1 MLSDQ
6 SVMAWHRFW
15 KRKVASVLS
24 ASLLLTFVNGAE
36 SEDQPPKVGVE
47 DAQPGIG
54 DAEGSSPVVEEGA
67 TESLVT
73 PFIVPF
79 ASGEKELAGA
89 QGGRLEEESDLLET
103 EVIESLDPDPLPL
116 EELSALPVAS
126 SPVSAGSQAVLP
138 SGFFSRAGR
147 SGATSGSGVS
157 GLFSL
162 SAYSEVAYESNPSF
176 GQGSQGIQGSDGYVL
191 LGGEIN
197 FQREIREFEV
207 ELSYYGDYQHYLKKS
222 SLSNDFQEA
231 DLAVKYAG
239 AAVEIGLRAGVTK
252 GSGAN
257 AYYAALV
264 KQTSWQVGLTGNYQM
279 SALTDIRAG
288 YDYTAQDASARSG
301 GGATVN
307 DTRGHTLSV
316 DALWAY
322 SSLLKVGPGI
332 RLTERI
338 AERSG
343 SLKSLGPSVNLDYKL
358 TEIVSLDATAAF
370 NWYEVDSQQRSGSG
384 FSARVGGVYAPSKLW
399 SLSLDLGQEVVANT
413 SAENSFV
420 ERTSCRVGFRRNI
433 GRNSVNLGFSCNF
446 DNPLQGSSNGS
457 AERDFYALDL
467 SLSREVFEES
477 EASVFINWRELSTVE
492 LGDDSLVVGV
502 SLNHKF

>member
-6 SVMAWHRFW
+6 SVTAWHRL
-15 KRKVASVLS
+15 RKGASVLS

-36 SEDQPPKVGVE
+36 SEDQPSKVGVE
-47 DAQPGIG
+47 DAQPGIR

-79 ASGEKELAGA
+79 ASGEKELTEE

-103 EVIESLDPDPLPL
+103 EIIESLDPDPLPL
-116 EELSALPVAS
+116 EELSAPPLVS
-126 SPVSAGSQAVLP
+126 SPVSVGSQAVLP

-176 GQGSQGIQGSDGYVL
+176 GGQGSQGIQGSDGYVL

-197 FQREIREFEV
+197 FQRKVRDFEV

-222 SLSNDFQEA
+222 SLSNDFHEA
-231 DLAVKYAG
+231 DLAVNYEG
-239 AAVEIGLRAGVTK
+239 AAVEIGLRAGVTS

-257 AYYAALV
+257 AYYATLV

-279 SALTDIRAG
+279 SALTDIRAA
-288 YDYTAQDASARSG
+288 YDYTAQDASARFV
-301 GGATVN
+301 GGAAVN

-322 SSLLKVGPGI
+322 SPLLKIGPGI

-338 AERSG
+338 AEASG
-343 SLKSLGPSVNLDYKL
+343 SLKSVGPSVNLDYEL

-384 FSARVGGVYAPSKLW
+384 LSANVGGVYAPSTLW
-399 SLSLDLGQEVVANT
+399 SVSLGLGREVVANT

-420 ERTSCRVGFRRNI
+420 ERTSCRLGFRRNI
-433 GRNSVNLGFSCNF
+433 GRNSVNLGLSCNF
-446 DNPLQGSSNGS
+446 DNPLEGSPNGS

>member
-1 MLSDQ
+1 MLRVQ
-6 SVMAWHRFW
+6 SVTASHSL
-15 KRKVASVLS
+15 RKSRLVSVLLS
-24 ASLLLTFVNGAE
+24 SLLLTSAHGAE
-36 SEDQPPKVGVE
+36 SEGQAPKEGVE
-47 DAQPGIG
+47 GAQPGIE
-54 DAEGSSPVVEEGA
+54 DIESSAPVVEEDI
-67 TESLVT
+67 TESLLT

-79 ASGEKELAGA
+79 GSGEKELTDE
-89 QGGRLEEESDLLET
+89 QGGRLEKESGLLET
-103 EVIESLDPDPLPL
+103 EIIESLDPDPLPL
-116 EELSALPVAS
+116 EELSAPPVES
-126 SPVSAGSQAVLP
+126 TPVSVGPQAMLP

-147 SGATSGSGVS
+147 SGATSGGGVS

-162 SAYSEVAYESNPSF
+162 SAYSETAYESNPSF
-176 GQGSQGIQGSDGYVL
+176 GLGSQSVQGSDGYIL

-197 FQREIREFEV
+197 FQREFREFEV
-207 ELSYYGDYQHYLKKS
+207 DLSYYGDYQHYFNKS
-222 SLSNDFQEA
+222 SLSNDFHEA
-231 DLAVKYAG
+231 DFAVKYAG

-257 AYYAALV
+257 AYYASLV

-301 GGATVN
+301 GGAAVN

-322 SSLLKVGPGI
+322 SPLLKVGPGI

-370 NWYEVDSQQRSGSG
+370 NWYEIDSQQRSGSG
-384 FSARVGGVYAPSKLW
+384 FSARVGGVYAPSTLW
-399 SLSLDLGQEVVANT
+399 SFSLNLGQEIVANT
-413 SAENSFV
+413 SAEDSFV

-433 GRNSVNLGFSCNF
+433 GRNSVNLGLSCNF
-446 DNPLQGSSNGS
+446 DNPLEGSSNSS
-457 AERDFYALDL
+457 AEREFYALDL

-477 EASVFINWRELSTVE
+477 EASVFVNWRDLSTEE
-492 LGDDSLVVGV
+492 LGSDSLVVGV

>member
-6 SVMAWHRFW
+6 SVTAWHRTLKSRVVFALW
-15 KRKVASVLS
+15 AG
-24 ASLLLTFVNGAE
+24 LLLSSAHSAE
-36 SEDQPPKVGVE
+36 SEGQPPKEGVE
-47 DAQPGIG
+47 GAQPGIV
-54 DAEGSSPVVEEGA
+54 DVESSPPVVEEGT

-79 ASGEKELAGA
+79 GSDEKELTEE
-89 QGGRLEEESDLLET
+89 QGGRPEEESDLLET
-103 EVIESLDPDPLPL
+103 EVIESLNPDPLPL
-116 EELSALPVAS
+116 EELPAPSLES
-126 SPVSAGSQAVLP
+126 SPVSVESQAVLP
-138 SGFFSRAGR
+138 SGFLSRAGR

-176 GQGSQGIQGSDGYVL
+176 GQRSQAIQGSDGYVL

-197 FQREIREFEV
+197 FQRKVMEFEV

-222 SLSNDFQEA
+222 SLSNNFHEA
-231 DLAVKYAG
+231 DLAVNYEG

-257 AYYAALV
+257 AYYATLV

-279 SALTDIRAG
+279 SALTDIRAA
-288 YDYTAQDASARSG
+288 YDYTAQDASARLG
-301 GGATVN
+301 GGAAVN

-322 SSLLKVGPGI
+322 SPLLKIGPGM

-338 AERSG
+338 AEASG
-343 SLKSLGPSVNLDYKL
+343 SLKSLGPSVNLDYEL

-384 FSARVGGVYAPSKLW
+384 FSAKVGGVYAPSTLW
-399 SLSLDLGQEVVANT
+399 SVSLILGREVVANT
-413 SAENSFV
+413 SVENAFV

-433 GRNSVNLGFSCNF
+433 GRNSVNLGISCNI
-446 DNPLQGSSNGS
+446 DNPLEGSLNSS

-477 EASVFINWRELSTVE
+477 EASVFVNWRDLSTEE
-492 LGDDSLVVGV
+492 LEGDSLVVGV

>member
-1 MLSDQ
+1 M
-6 SVMAWHRFW
+6 
-15 KRKVASVLS
+15 
-24 ASLLLTFVNGAE
+24 
-36 SEDQPPKVGVE
+36 
-47 DAQPGIG
+47 
-54 DAEGSSPVVEEGA
+54 
-67 TESLVT
+67 
-73 PFIVPF
+73 
-79 ASGEKELAGA
+79 
-89 QGGRLEEESDLLET
+89 
-103 EVIESLDPDPLPL
+103 
-116 EELSALPVAS
+116 
-126 SPVSAGSQAVLP
+126 LP

-147 SGATSGSGVS
+147 SGATSGGGVS

-162 SAYSEVAYESNPSF
+162 SAYSETAYESNPSF
-176 GQGSQGIQGSDGYVL
+176 GLGSQSVQGSDGYIL

-207 ELSYYGDYQHYLKKS
+207 ELSYYGDYQHYFNKS
-222 SLSNDFQEA
+222 SLSNDFHEA

-239 AAVEIGLRAGVTK
+239 AAVEIGLRAGVTR

-257 AYYAALV
+257 AYYASLV

-279 SALTDIRAG
+279 SALTEIRAG
-288 YDYTAQDASARSG
+288 YDYTAKEASARLD
-301 GGATVN
+301 GGAAVN

-338 AERSG
+338 AEGSG

-370 NWYEVDSQQRSGSG
+370 NWYEVDLEQRSGSG
-384 FSARVGGVYAPSKLW
+384 FSARVGGIYAPSTLW
-399 SLSLDLGQEVVANT
+399 SLSLDLGQEIVANT
-413 SAENSFV
+413 SAEESFV
-420 ERTSCRVGFRRNI
+420 ERTSCRVGFRRNV

-467 SLSREVFEES
+467 SVSRQVFEDS
-477 EASVFINWRELSTVE
+477 EASVFINWRDLSTVE

>member
-1 MLSDQ
+1 M
-6 SVMAWHRFW
+6 
-15 KRKVASVLS
+15 
-24 ASLLLTFVNGAE
+24 
-36 SEDQPPKVGVE
+36 
-47 DAQPGIG
+47 
-54 DAEGSSPVVEEGA
+54 
-67 TESLVT
+67 
-73 PFIVPF
+73 
-79 ASGEKELAGA
+79 
-89 QGGRLEEESDLLET
+89 
-103 EVIESLDPDPLPL
+103 IESLDPDPLPL

-176 GQGSQGIQGSDGYVL
+176 GLGSQGVQGSDGYVL

-197 FQREIREFEV
+197 FQRKVREFEV

-222 SLSNDFQEA
+222 SLSNDFHEA
-231 DLAVKYAG
+231 DLAVNYEG
-239 AAVEIGLRAGVTK
+239 AAVEIGLRAGVTR

-257 AYYAALV
+257 AYYATLV

-301 GGATVN
+301 GGAAVN

-322 SSLLKVGPGI
+322 SPLLKIGPGI

-338 AERSG
+338 AEASG
-343 SLKSLGPSVNLDYKL
+343 SLKSLGPSVNLDYEL

-384 FSARVGGVYAPSKLW
+384 FSAKVGGVYAPSTLW
-399 SLSLDLGQEVVANT
+399 SVSLSLGREVVANT
-413 SAENSFV
+413 SIESSFV
-420 ERTSCRVGFRRNI
+420 ERTSGRVGFRRNI
-433 GRNSVNLGFSCNF
+433 GRNSVKLGLSCNF
-446 DNPLQGSSNGS
+446 DNPLEGSSNGS
-457 AERDFYALDL
+457 VEQNFYALDL
-467 SLSREVFEES
+467 SVSRQVFEES
-477 EASVFINWRELSTVE
+477 EASVFINWRDLSQAE
-492 LGDDSLVVGV
+492 LGGSDSLVVGV

>member
-6 SVMAWHRFW
+6 SVTAWHRFR
-15 KRKVASVLS
+15 KRKVVAVLLAS
-24 ASLLLTFVNGAE
+24 SLLTSAHGAE
-36 SEDQPPKVGVE
+36 SEDQPPEVGVE
-47 DAQPGIG
+47 DAQPGIV
-54 DAEGSSPVVEEGA
+54 DVESSAPVVEEGA
-67 TESLVT
+67 AESLVT

-79 ASGEKELAGA
+79 ASGEKELTKE
-89 QGGRLEEESDLLET
+89 QGGRPEEESDLLET
-103 EVIESLDPDPLPL
+103 EMIESLDPDPLPL
-116 EELSALPVAS
+116 EELSAPPVES
-126 SPVSAGSQAVLP
+126 TPVSVGSQSVLP

-147 SGATSGSGVS
+147 SAATSGGGVS

-162 SAYSEVAYESNPSF
+162 SAYGEAAYESNPSF
-176 GQGSQGIQGSDGYVL
+176 GLGSQGVQGSDGYIL

-197 FQREIREFEV
+197 FQRKIREFEV
-207 ELSYYGDYQHYLKKS
+207 ELSYYGDYQHYFGKS
-222 SLSNDFQEA
+222 SLSNDFHEA
-231 DLAVKYAG
+231 DLAVKYEG
-239 AAVEIGLRAGVTK
+239 AAVDIGLRAGVTR

-279 SALTDIRAG
+279 SALTTIRAG

-301 GGATVN
+301 GGAAVN
-307 DTRGHTLSV
+307 DTSGHTLSV

-322 SSLLKVGPGI
+322 SSLLKIGPGL

-338 AERSG
+338 AEGSG

-384 FSARVGGVYAPSKLW
+384 FSARVGGVYTPSTLW
-399 SLSLDLGQEVVANT
+399 SVSLSLGQEVVANT

-433 GRNSVNLGFSCNF
+433 GRNSVNLGLSCNF

-457 AERDFYALDL
+457 ADRDFYAIDL

-477 EASVFINWRELSTVE
+477 EASVFVNWRDLSTEE
-492 LGDDSLVVGV
+492 LGGDSLVVGV

>member
-36 SEDQPPKVGVE
+36 SEDQPPRVGVE

-162 SAYSEVAYESNPSF
+162 SAYSEVAYESNPAF

-222 SLSNDFQEA
+222 SLSNNFQEA

-279 SALTDIRAG
+279 SALTEIRAG
-288 YDYTAQDASARSG
+288 YDYTYLEDRK
-301 GGATVN
+301 
-307 DTRGHTLSV
+307 SV
-316 DALWAY
+316 
-322 SSLLKVGPGI
+322 V
-332 RLTERI
+332 
-338 AERSG
+338 
-343 SLKSLGPSVNLDYKL
+343 
-358 TEIVSLDATAAF
+358 
-370 NWYEVDSQQRSGSG
+370 
-384 FSARVGGVYAPSKLW
+384 
-399 SLSLDLGQEVVANT
+399 
-413 SAENSFV
+413 
-420 ERTSCRVGFRRNI
+420 
-433 GRNSVNLGFSCNF
+433 
-446 DNPLQGSSNGS
+446 
-457 AERDFYALDL
+457 
-467 SLSREVFEES
+467 
-477 EASVFINWRELSTVE
+477 
-492 LGDDSLVVGV
+492 
-502 SLNHKF
+502 